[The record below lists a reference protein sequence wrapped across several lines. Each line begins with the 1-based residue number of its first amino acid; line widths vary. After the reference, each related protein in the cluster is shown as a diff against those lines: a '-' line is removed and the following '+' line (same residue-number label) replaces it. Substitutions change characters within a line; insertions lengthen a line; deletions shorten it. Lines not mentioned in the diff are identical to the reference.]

1 MIVRQ
6 AQRILFLFSFLLLI
20 SNLSFA
26 QADPIEHTWYNEAKT
41 GKVQIYKARDGKFYG
56 KLVWLKEPN
65 RDGKPKLDI
74 ANPDKSKRDL
84 PTMGMILLK
93 GFTKTEEGVYD
104 NGTIYDP
111 KNGKTYDS
119 IMKLKG
125 GKLDVRGYIMVS
137 LIGRSET
144 WTIAD

>member
-1 MIVRQ
+1 MIVKQ
-6 AQRILFLFSFLLLI
+6 IFRILVLLTFLLTI
-20 SNLSFA
+20 KIPAQA

-41 GKVQIYKARDGKFYG
+41 GKVQIYKGRDDKFYG

-74 ANPDKSKRDL
+74 NNPDKTKRNQ
-84 PTMGMILLK
+84 PTVGLVLLR
-93 GFTKTEEGVYD
+93 GFKKTADNVYE

-111 KNGKTYDS
+111 KSGKTYES
-119 IMKLKG
+119 VMKLND
-125 GKLDVRGYIMVS
+125 GKLNVRGYIMVS

-144 WTIAD
+144 WTKAD

>member
-1 MIVRQ
+1 M
-6 AQRILFLFSFLLLI
+6 AKHFPRILLLSFFLFVINTLAL
-20 SNLSFA
+20 A

-41 GKVQIYKARDGKFYG
+41 GKVQIYKARDGKYYG

-74 ANPDKSKRDL
+74 ANPDKSKRNQ
-84 PTMGMILLK
+84 PTLGLILLK
-93 GFTKTEEGVYD
+93 GFKKTEEGVYD
-104 NGTIYDP
+104 DGTIYDP

-119 IMKLKG
+119 VMKLHG
-125 GKLDVRGYIMVS
+125 DKLDVRGYIMVS

-144 WTIAD
+144 WTKAD